1 MSEQQVRATINQKL
15 IESGEKERLKD
26 MLRSKLV
33 ECGWRDEMKVHC
45 KEIIK
50 QKGVENVHVEDLVEE
65 VIPKGRGSFLSFFL
79 QLYFFSFLSSLLFRL
94 ASRIFSSLCSLF
106 SSTRFSFFLF
116 SNACF
121 SLLCCSHT
129 FLPT

>member
-65 VIPKGRGSFLSFFL
+65 VIPKGRASVPPEVKAELLQCIRKFL
-79 QLYFFSFLSSLLFRL
+79 
-94 ASRIFSSLCSLF
+94 A
-106 SSTRFSFFLF
+106 
-116 SNACF
+116 NVNVNN
-121 SLLCCSHT
+121 
-129 FLPT
+129 